1 MDYSSQIQAITRKV
15 EDLIAGETDLFL
27 VAVKIKPTN
36 NVKIFID
43 GDEGITIERLIQYNR
58 SLYKDLEESALFPNG
73 DFSLEVSSPGLDE
86 PLKKFRQYQKNI
98 GRPVEVITIDGLKR
112 EGKLL
117 STNEQEIVVEE
128 IKGKG
133 KKAEVIQHTILI
145 NQIKTTKIQIKF

>member
-86 PLKKFRQYQKNI
+86 PLKNFASIKKI
-98 GRPVEVITIDGLKR
+98 LAGR
-112 EGKLL
+112 
-117 STNEQEIVVEE
+117 
-128 IKGKG
+128 
-133 KKAEVIQHTILI
+133 
-145 NQIKTTKIQIKF
+145 